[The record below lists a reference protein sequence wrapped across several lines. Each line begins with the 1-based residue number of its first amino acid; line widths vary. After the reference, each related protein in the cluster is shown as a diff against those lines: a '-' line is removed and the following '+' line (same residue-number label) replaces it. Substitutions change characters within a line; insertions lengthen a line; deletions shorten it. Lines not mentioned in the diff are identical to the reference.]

1 MTGKNGD
8 KMENNNFNDSLN
20 HIKQLCEEVRGLR
33 RENEKMSLRLRMFD
47 EMMSV
52 LHGEPG
58 RPGQQG
64 MGIDYVYSA
73 EQFVMRFKV

>member
-1 MTGKNGD
+1 
-8 KMENNNFNDSLN
+8 MENNNFNDSLN

-52 LHGEPG
+52 LHGA
-58 RPGQQG
+58 PGQPAQQC
-64 MGIDYVYSA
+64 MSIDYVYSA

>member
-1 MTGKNGD
+1 
-8 KMENNNFNDSLN
+8 MENNNFNDSLN

-52 LHGEPG
+52 LHGTPG
-58 RPGQQG
+58 QPGQQG